1 MAVGII
7 ERSGEEVL
15 PKKAMR
21 TARVEV
27 FRVNGIFSP
36 WKRECNV
43 AATQPKKTQ
52 VLAVVMSTKGES
64 PATTGRAERM
74 RKAQGRDR

>member
-27 FRVNGIFSP
+27 FRVNGIFSLVS
-36 WKRECNV
+36 RNV
-43 AATQPKKTQ
+43 SGCRRKLRYSQ
-52 VLAVVMSTKGES
+52 V
-64 PATTGRAERM
+64 P
-74 RKAQGRDR
+74 